1 MKKNTP
7 KKLSAKL
14 AQYGAM
20 SLAIAGISDATG
32 QVVYTD
38 IDPDETVDN
47 TLFEVDFN
55 DDGIVDFEIT
65 NEGAGGAAVRM
76 YNDNSNSVMG
86 VNFGGNYN
94 YPSVLSS
101 GSLIGS
107 VANFTAHPVYQT
119 LNWDGCAYTNSQ
131 WCDGQVDK
139 FVGVRF
145 NVGSD
150 QHYGW
155 IQLDVPADASTF
167 TIKGFAFEAT
177 PDADILAGDQGTLG
191 LGDANFKDF
200 NYALDSANNLS
211 LTANT
216 AMERLSLVNVLGQ
229 QVMDRALSSNSE
241 VIDLNGLSSGLYIA
255 RVSIEGAAKTFK
267 IVVR

>member
-7 KKLSAKL
+7 KKLTNKL
-14 AQYGAM
+14 ARYGAM
-20 SLAIAGISDATG
+20 SLAIAGVSNAMG

-38 IDPDETVDN
+38 VDPDETVDDGI
-47 TLFEVDFN
+47 FEVDFN

-65 NEGAGGAAVRM
+65 NNGAAGNAVRM

-94 YPSVLSS
+94 YPSVLNS
-101 GSLIGS
+101 GSLIGD

-167 TIKGFAFEAT
+167 TIKGFAFEST

-191 LGDANFKDF
+191 LGDANFNDF
-200 NYALDSANNLS
+200 NYALDSRNNLI
-211 LTANT
+211 LTSNT
-216 AMERLSLVNVLGQ
+216 AMERLTLVNVLGQ

-241 VIDLNGLSSGLYIA
+241 SVDLNNLNSGLYIA
-255 RVSIEGAAKTFK
+255 RVSIEGTAKTFK